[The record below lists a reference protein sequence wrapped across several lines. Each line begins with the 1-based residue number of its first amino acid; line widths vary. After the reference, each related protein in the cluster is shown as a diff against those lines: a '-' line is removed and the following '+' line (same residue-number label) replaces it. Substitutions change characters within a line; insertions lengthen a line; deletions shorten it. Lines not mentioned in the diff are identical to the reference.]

1 VEILD
6 EVVQFVL
13 GVFLEFFDAV
23 RGDKQGG
30 VVSIG
35 VDR

>member
-1 VEILD
+1 MEILD

-13 GVFLEFFDAV
+13 GVILEFFDAV
-23 RGDKQGG
+23 SGDKQGS